1 MKNANVTYTMLFI
14 NLEFYMTFPNDISR
28 LFCASFVDVTP
39 IDWQAALSKIFTL
52 AVINLMRNIFIYE
65 LSVKFLENITSE
77 ERLLRKYRN
86 FWGYNVNSYLNR
98 NLPNIST
105 SLIENKNAWYVLK
118 MKNVKRQLLDG

>member
-28 LFCASFVDVTP
+28 LFSASFVEVTP

-65 LSVKFLENITSE
+65 LFFSKFSSLTHHS
-77 ERLLRKYRN
+77 
-86 FWGYNVNSYLNR
+86 SH
-98 NLPNIST
+98 ISIASKKFT
-105 SLIENKNAWYVLK
+105 LQFSKLS
-118 MKNVKRQLLDG
+118 